1 MVFCNFE
8 LFSLNQGSVPYSI
21 TNGMG
26 GHQPQGSMPYS
37 STSGTGGHQPQGSV
51 PYSSTSGTEGH
62 QLQGSVPY
70 SITSGTGG
78 HQLQGSVPYSITS
91 GTGGHQ
97 LRYNL
102 GHITTIAALRAK
114 ESPLGNHFRTTVR
127 PKDLP
132 ECWGI
137 KYTCD
142 IDLDS
147 IKRELESSGF
157 LQRRGY
163 VTLPSHNQIAKSG
176 LG

>member
-1 MVFCNFE
+1 
-8 LFSLNQGSVPYSI
+8 
-21 TNGMG
+21 MG
-26 GHQPQGSMPYS
+26 GHQPQGSVPYS

-51 PYSSTSGTEGH
+51 PYSSTSGTGGH

-147 IKRELESSGF
+147 MHQERVVESWNPVDFCREEDMLPCREEDMLLCQALIKRTSKHGISIIISS
-157 LQRRGY
+157 QY
-163 VTLPSHNQIAKSG
+163 
-176 LG
+176 